1 MTIDWRAT
9 TSNHI
14 WGVLQLA
21 TLGEENTVR
30 FDHDI
35 HQRAFEQVEQ
45 YLSELFDDPYLDPET
60 HHFYVQY
67 GSTVLELFVEAYG
80 PDEAIVTIDAYC
92 VQGVEPEAE
101 LLSGLM
107 ELNHHLPVG
116 AFSVIGRDVFFS
128 HTLFGTSLDREGLLR
143 ALEAVATVSDDYDD
157 RISVK
162 YGGQTALD
170 RIRDTGGRAK
180 RKKSTEL
187 G

>member
-1 MTIDWRAT
+1 M
-9 TSNHI
+9 
-14 WGVLQLA
+14 LQLA
-21 TLGEENTVR
+21 PPGEEKAVS
-30 FDHDI
+30 FEHDI
-35 HQRAFEQVEQ
+35 HERAFEQVQQ
-45 YLSELFDDPYLDPET
+45 YLSELFEEPYLDPET
-60 HHFYVQY
+60 QHFYVRY

-80 PDEAIVTIDAYC
+80 PEEAIVTIDAYC
-92 VQGVEPEAE
+92 VQGVDPAGD
-101 LLSGLM
+101 LLAGLM

-128 HTLFGTSLDREGLLR
+128 HTLFGASLDREGLLR

-157 RISVK
+157 RISAK

-180 RKKSTEL
+180 RKRSTEL